1 MQVGSEVVGA
11 IGSGFVMLVAVV
23 HTDTEEDVR
32 ALVDKVVH
40 LRVFNDDEGKMNRSL
55 LDVAGSVLVVS
66 QFTLAGEVRKG
77 RRPSFSSAAEPEYA
91 ASVVDEIVRSFDS
104 WGVSV
109 ATGRFGAMMS
119 VQLVNDGPVTF
130 VIDVEGGSVLASA
143 R

>member
-1 MQVGSEVVGA
+1 MHVGTEVVGA
-11 IGSGFVMLVAVV
+11 IGSGFVVLVAVV
-23 HTDTEEDVR
+23 HTDTDEDVH

-40 LRVFNDDEGKMNRSL
+40 LRVFNDHEGKMNRSL
-55 LDVAGSVLVVS
+55 LDVEGSVLVVS

-77 RRPSFSSAAEPEYA
+77 RRPSFSSAAQPAYA
-91 ASVVDEIVRSFDS
+91 ARMVDEIVAAFSGR
-104 WGVSV
+104 GVNV

-130 VIDVEGGSVLASA
+130 VIDVDGGSVLASA

>member
-130 VIDVEGGSVLASA
+130 VIDVEGGSVLASG